1 MSELASEKLEALKK
15 DRDLDGGREHRSKDT
30 QRVYDNIRFQ
40 KKFQDN
46 PVETKNY
53 NKKIF
58 GYETV
63 NINPY
68 LEQKIWPESIYRT
81 DKLLRLVASARL
93 EFLKRYLKK
102 KKGVSV
108 NILFLIIII
117 FGIAVAIIVILFLLP
132 AFGVG

>member
-53 NKKIF
+53 NKKINCKYKSIL
-58 GYETV
+58 GTEDMARK
-63 NINPY
+63 Y
-68 LEQKIWPESIYRT
+68 LQDRQAVKVGGIGKIGVLKEIPEEKERCFS
-81 DKLLRLVASARL
+81 KH
-93 EFLKRYLKK
+93 
-102 KKGVSV
+102 
-108 NILFLIIII
+108 IIPDNNHIWYCGCDNSNFVFVTCIWSRII
-117 FGIAVAIIVILFLLP
+117 
-132 AFGVG
+132 